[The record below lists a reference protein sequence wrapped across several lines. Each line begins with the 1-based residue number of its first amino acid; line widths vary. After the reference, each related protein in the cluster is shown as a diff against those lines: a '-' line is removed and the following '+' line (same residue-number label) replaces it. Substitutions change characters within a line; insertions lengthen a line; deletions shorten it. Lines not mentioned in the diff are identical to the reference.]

1 MNLKKIVAIS
11 LTLFSIISFTTLSA
25 LAATVPLP
33 TKVRLVPRTA
43 DSIPW
48 SAADQQTTPTDLAK
62 YGYVEEEYFL
72 SGFSDVYNWDN
83 QKSTAAIRTVN
94 APYTNRILVR
104 RPADTSKFS
113 GNVILE
119 VANTTSGYERQPIW
133 QLSHDQFLRN
143 GDVYVSVASKPVS
156 IILFKKFNPTRYADL
171 SWANPLPVDQRGK
184 APGWGLTKTDSTP
197 DNEDGLFWDM
207 YSQTAALVKSN
218 QKINPLNGY
227 AVKNVYGAGYSQS
240 SCYLM
245 TYINAIHPMANL
257 ANGNP
262 LFDGFLLAGGGAP
275 TQINQDAP
283 TPDASVVTR
292 ATVPV
297 IRLQTQS
304 DFDSMPPLQPLASRR
319 PDRNLSTDRFRL
331 YEVPGAAHG
340 TNYLNLFSVGD
351 TQLAVIGVKPPR
363 LSNDPSTLDFPFH
376 YIVNGAFA
384 NLDLWVRKGT
394 VPPYAGRISLDSE
407 GNTITDEFGNA
418 IGGVRTPYVD
428 VPVATYIPHLYHVKQ
443 LPLMAQ
449 WALGY
454 KIPFSSER
462 LAQLYTNKAI
472 YIKQFV
478 ASTNELLANRWIT
491 ATDAEFMKEKAQK
504 ESIFE

>member
-1 MNLKKIVAIS
+1 MNFKKMVMGS
-11 LTLFSIISFTTLSA
+11 LTVLAVLSFTTPSA

-33 TKVRLVPRTA
+33 TIVKPVPRTA

-48 SAADQQTTPTDLAK
+48 SAADQQTTPTDLGK

-72 SGFSDVYNWDN
+72 SGTANVYNWEN
-83 QKSTAAIRTVN
+83 YGSAATIRTAN

-104 RPADTSKFS
+104 RPIDTKKFS

-133 QLSHDQFLRN
+133 QLSHDQFLQN

-156 IILFKKFNPTRYADL
+156 IILLKKFNPTRYTEL

-184 APGWGLTKTDSTP
+184 EPGWGLTKTDSTSE
-197 DNEDGLFWDM
+197 NEDGLFWDI
-207 YSQTAALVKSN
+207 YSQTAALMKSHQSN
-218 QKINPLNGY
+218 NPLKGY
-227 AVKNVYGAGYSQS
+227 GVKNVYGAGYSQS

-257 ANGNP
+257 SNGKS
-262 LFDGFLLAGGGAP
+262 LFDGFLLAAGGAP
-275 TQINQDAP
+275 IQINQDAS
-283 TPDASVVTR
+283 TPDPSVATR

-304 DFDSMPPLQPLASRR
+304 DFNSMPPLQPLVSRR
-319 PDRNLSTDRFRL
+319 SDSNMVADKFRL

-340 TNYLNLFSVGD
+340 TNYLNLFSVGSD
-351 TQLAVIGVKPPR
+351 QLAAIGVKAPR

-376 YIVNGAFA
+376 YIVNGAFV

-394 VPPYAGRISLDSE
+394 VPPYAGRISVDRE
-407 GNTITDEFGNA
+407 GNAVTDEFGNA

-428 VPVATYIPHLYHVKQ
+428 VPVATYIPHLYHMKQ
-443 LPLMAQ
+443 LPFMAQ

-454 KIPFSSER
+454 KIPFSNES
-462 LAQLYTNKAI
+462 LVQLYPMKDS

-478 ASTNELLANRWIT
+478 ASTNELLVNHWIT
-491 ATDAEFMKEKAQK
+491 VTDAELMKEKVQK
-504 ESIFE
+504 ESNF